1 MPIEELKINGKEM
14 KAIGVSY
21 DTDKLFR
28 VLQIEAFQGQSN
40 LYVIHE
46 DGTEVFSAVNSEGV
60 KGYNLLNSLEKLTF
74 KNGSPEEFRR
84 GLETG
89 TVILF
94 LPKPDLI
101 PGAAS
106 SLILQRGIVPLS
118 GIDIGVA
125 KHIGHQIDVA
135 CLPVQ
140 VGAIGAAQLVRG
152 DWF

>member
-1 MPIEELKINGKEM
+1 MHNRWARTYDRPCGGKS
-14 KAIGVSY
+14 AQSARSVRY
-21 DTDKLFR
+21 CKLF
-28 VLQIEAFQGQSN
+28 LS
-40 LYVIHE
+40 
-46 DGTEVFSAVNSEGV
+46 
-60 KGYNLLNSLEKLTF
+60 
-74 KNGSPEEFRR
+74 
-84 GLETG
+84 G

>member
-1 MPIEELKINGKEM
+1 M
-14 KAIGVSY
+14 
-21 DTDKLFR
+21 TDRAAGSLHSLPRSVRYCKLF
-28 VLQIEAFQGQSN
+28 LS
-40 LYVIHE
+40 
-46 DGTEVFSAVNSEGV
+46 
-60 KGYNLLNSLEKLTF
+60 
-74 KNGSPEEFRR
+74 
-84 GLETG
+84 G

-140 VGAIGAAQLVRG
+140 VGAIGAAQLVRVMG
-152 DWF
+152 FNGATVRAYFLTRFSTLRTAMRLRCRERKRASSFPGTASIIRARPDSLPVHRELHR